1 MSKLLKLYLFGKG
14 TSVDEREQNTAF
26 EIMANAGL
34 LSVIICFGAIIY
46 DLILNKEVTSLGIL
60 ALIILLTISSYT
72 VMMMRM
78 KKIYLRYANNKK
90 LILDSIISGFI
101 FFVLYTLLTYLSG
114 ETITMRDLTGNS
126 IGAVFFGLCM
136 YGYSKYNSKKAE
148 DVDDDDEL

>member
-1 MSKLLKLYLFGKG
+1 MSKLLKLYLFGRG

-34 LSVIICFGAIIY
+34 FSVVICFGAIIY
-46 DLILNKEVTSLGIL
+46 DLILHKEVTSLGIL
-60 ALIILLTISSYT
+60 ALIILLTVSFYT
-72 VMMMRM
+72 VIMMRI

-90 LILDSIISGFI
+90 LMRNSIISGFI

-126 IGAVFFGLCM
+126 MGGVFFGFCM
-136 YGYSKYNSKKAE
+136 YGFGKYNNKKAE
-148 DVDDDDEL
+148 EDEI

>member
-1 MSKLLKLYLFGKG
+1 MSKLLKLYLFGRG

-46 DLILNKEVTSLGIL
+46 DLILSKELTSLGIL

-72 VMMMRM
+72 VMMMRI

-90 LILDSIISGFI
+90 LIVNSIISGFI
-101 FFVLYTLLTYLSG
+101 FFVLYTLLSYLSG

-126 IGAVFFGLCM
+126 MGGAFFGLCM
-136 YGYSKYNSKKAE
+136 YGYSKYNNKKADNE
-148 DVDDDDEL
+148 DEEL